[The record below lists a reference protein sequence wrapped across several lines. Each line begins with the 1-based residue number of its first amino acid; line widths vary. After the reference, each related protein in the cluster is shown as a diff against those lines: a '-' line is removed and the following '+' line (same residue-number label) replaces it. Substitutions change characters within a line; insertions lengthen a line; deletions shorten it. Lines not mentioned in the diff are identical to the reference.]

1 MSVKIYSCWC
11 TNMKLYIENRKTK
24 EVVQVIDDIRTITDS
39 FDSVNVV
46 TYNRESYVLMKELFN
61 FTCLV

>member
-1 MSVKIYSCWC
+1 
-11 TNMKLYIENRKTK
+11 MKLYIENRKTK